1 MSWRFVLI
9 RVLVNFVAIFL
20 AVLILPGFSIVEP
33 WLGRPVWD
41 LLAAALILSVLNTFV
56 KPVLQILAGRLT
68 IATLGLF
75 GFIINAVI
83 LGLLV
88 WLSPTHWQLN
98 SILTLL
104 LAGALIAA
112 FSTVFEAILGID
124 KPIIEAGEGSSA
136 YWRII
141 SRLPIKRRSWFI
153 ENLRLEQTYSL
164 ISRYLADIVVS
175 RTPLIGIRHAVQR
188 WIYQEKTHEDLTTPQ
203 KVRILLQDLGPTYV
217 KIGQMASSR
226 PELLPAGYPE
236 ELAKLQSTVRPFP
249 YDQVVEMITKEL
261 KMPPEKAFKEFER
274 EPLAAA
280 STAQVHRAVL
290 HTGEE
295 VVVKVQRPDII
306 PQVRADLGVMHEIAG
321 SLQKRGVVG
330 PSVDAVGTIDE
341 FGSNVMRE
349 LDYQNEAYN
358 ARRVAYN
365 MQSIEGVHVPKIY
378 SQETTSRILTMEF
391 IRGVKLNKVDQIDA
405 AGIDRKQLAR
415 TFIRA
420 IMKQVLVDGFFHGDP
435 HPGNLMINLDNGVIQ
450 FLDLGMVGEIDI
462 QQRIS
467 LGDLLF
473 SMQNRD
479 PDGMASA
486 LLGVS
491 VPFRADA
498 DEAAFKYDIN
508 HVVTRYMIYADVGA
522 SLSEVLSAVMK
533 CLADNGFRLNPN
545 MTLAIKVIVQ
555 VEEVMS
561 TLNPEESMIFGAIEE
576 AQVVLKN
583 EITLEKIGDMA
594 KKEATNFLREAVKRL
609 PELQGASLKWLDN
622 YQKGRF
628 EVFVDTSGLAHS
640 VDKFNISAERL
651 MVGMIL
657 AGMLIGGAIA
667 LVAPAETEIGIYIKL
682 AVLLI
687 FVFAA
692 LIGLWLVFRILWR
705 TFREER
711 RLDRDKN
718 PWKS

>member
-1 MSWRFVLI
+1 MLWRSLLMRI
-9 RVLVNFVAIFL
+9 LVNFVAVTL
-20 AVLILPGFSIVEP
+20 ALILPGFNITNP
-33 WLGRPVWD
+33 WLGSYILDV
-41 LLAAALILSVLNTFV
+41 LAAALILALINAFV
-56 KPVLQILAGRLT
+56 KPVLQVLAGRLT
-68 IATLGLF
+68 IASLGLF
-75 GFIINAVI
+75 GFIINAAV

-88 WLSPTHWQLN
+88 LLSRQRWELDHGL
-98 SILTLL
+98 LTLL
-104 LAGALIAA
+104 IAGSLIAIL
-112 FSTVFEAILGID
+112 STIFEAILGVD
-124 KPIIEAGEGSSA
+124 KPIIDTSEDGPT
-136 YWRII
+136 YWRLIG
-141 SRLPIKRRSWFI
+141 RLPLKRRSWLI
-153 ENLRLEQTYSL
+153 ENIRMQQTYST
-164 ISRYLADIVVS
+164 ISRYIADITIS
-175 RTPLIGIRHAVQR
+175 RTPLSGLRHAVQR
-188 WIYQEKTHEDLTTPQ
+188 WIYGQKTHDDLTAPQ

-249 YDQVVEMITKEL
+249 YTEVVEVIKREL
-261 KMPPEKAFKEFER
+261 KMPPEEAFKVFEK

-295 VVVKVQRPDII
+295 VVVKVQRPDIE
-306 PQVRADLGVMHEIAG
+306 PQMRADLGVMHQIAG
-321 SLQKRGVVG
+321 TLQKRGVLG
-330 PSVDAVGTIDE
+330 ASVDAVGTIDE

-358 ARRVAYN
+358 TRRVAYN
-365 MQSIEGVHVPKIY
+365 MQSIPGVHLAKVY
-378 SQETTSRILTMEF
+378 SQQTTSRVMTEEF

-450 FLDLGMVGEIDI
+450 FLDLGMVGEIDL
-462 QQRIS
+462 QQRLS

-473 SMQNRD
+473 SLQNQD
-479 PDGMASA
+479 SDGMASA

-491 VPFRADA
+491 VPFRPDA
-498 DEAAFKYDIN
+498 DEAAFKHDIN
-508 HVVTRYMIYADVGA
+508 HVVTRYMIYADVGS

-555 VEEVMS
+555 VEEVMR

-576 AQVVLKN
+576 AQVVVKQ
-583 EITLEKIGDMA
+583 EITFEKIGDLA
-594 KKEATNFLREAVKRL
+594 KKEASNFVREAVKRL

-628 EVFVDTSGLAHS
+628 EVTVDTSQLGPQIDRFNVS
-640 VDKFNISAERL
+640 VERL

-667 LVAPAETEIGIYIKL
+667 MVAVPQTEIGVYIKL
-682 AVLLI
+682 AILLI

-692 LIGLWLVFRILWR
+692 AIGLWRVFRILWR
-705 TFREER
+705 GFREEQQ
-711 RLDRDKN
+711 LDRAKN
-718 PWKS
+718 PFKV

>member
-1 MSWRFVLI
+1 VLI
-9 RVLVNFVAIFL
+9 RILVNFLAIL
-20 AVLILPGFSIVEP
+20 LTLILPGFNITDP
-33 WLGRPVWD
+33 WLGSPVLD
-41 LLAAALILSVLNTFV
+41 VLAAAFILAILNAFV
-56 KPVLQILAGRLT
+56 KPVLQILTGRLT

-75 GFIINAVI
+75 GFVI
-83 LGLLV
+83 DAIVLGVLV
-88 WLSPTHWQLN
+88 WLSPNRWVLERGL
-98 SILTLL
+98 LTLL
-104 LAGALIAA
+104 LAGALIAIL
-112 FSTVFEAILGID
+112 SSIFEAILGVD
-124 KPIIEAGEGSSA
+124 KPIIDTREDSPT
-136 YWRII
+136 YWRLIG
-141 SRLPIKRRSWFI
+141 RLPLKRRSWLI
-153 ENLRLEQTYSL
+153 ENIRLQQTYST
-164 ISRYLADIVVS
+164 IYRYLADITVS
-175 RTPLIGIRHAVQR
+175 RTPLITIRHAVQR
-188 WIYQEKTHEDLTTPQ
+188 WIYGEKSHSDLTAPQ

-226 PELLPAGYPE
+226 PELLPAEYTA

-249 YDQVVEMITKEL
+249 YDQVVEVFKREL
-261 KMPPEKAFKEFER
+261 KAPPEEVFKEFDK

-295 VVVKVQRPDII
+295 VVVKVQRPDIV

-321 SLQKRGVVG
+321 ALQRRHVVG

-341 FGSNVMRE
+341 FGANVMRE

-358 ARRVAYN
+358 TRRVAFN
-365 MQSIEGVHVPKIY
+365 MQSIEGVHIPKIF
-378 SQETTSRILTMEF
+378 SQYTTAKVMTEEF
-391 IRGVKLNKVDQIDA
+391 IRGVKLNKVEQIDA
-405 AGIDRKQLAR
+405 AGIARKPLAR

-435 HPGNLMINLDNGVIQ
+435 HPGNLMIDLKTGVIQ
-450 FLDLGMVGEIDI
+450 FLDLGMVGEIDL

-479 PDGMASA
+479 PDGIASA

-491 VPFRADA
+491 MPFRPDA
-498 DEAAFKYDIN
+498 DVVAFKKDIER
-508 HVVTRYMIYADVGA
+508 VITRYMIYAEEGA

-533 CLADNGFRLNPN
+533 SLSDNGFRLNPN

-555 VEEVMS
+555 VEEVMR

-576 AQVVLKN
+576 AQEVVKQ

-594 KKEATNFLREAVKRL
+594 KKEAANFVREAVKRL
-609 PELQGASLKWLDN
+609 PELQGATIKWLDN

-628 EVFVDTSGLAHS
+628 EVIIDTSDLSRS
-640 VDKFNISAERL
+640 VDKFNISTERL
-651 MVGMIL
+651 MAGMIL

-667 LVAPAETEIGIYIKL
+667 LALPAETELGLYLKL
-682 AVLLI
+682 LVLAI
-687 FVFAA
+687 FVIAA
-692 LIGLWLVFRILWR
+692 GLGLWLVIRILWR
-705 TFREER
+705 GFREEQ
-711 RLDRDKN
+711 RLNRAKN
-718 PWKS
+718 PWKTS

>member
-1 MSWRFVLI
+1 MLLRSLVI
-9 RVLVNFVAIFL
+9 RILVNFAAITL
-20 AVLILPGFSIVEP
+20 ALILPGFNITDP
-33 WLGRPVWD
+33 WLGSPVLD
-41 LLAAALILSVLNTFV
+41 VLAAALILAAINAFV
-56 KPVLQILAGRLT
+56 KPVLQILTGRLT

-75 GFIINAVI
+75 GFIIDAAV

-88 WLSPTHWQLN
+88 LLSPQRWSLDHGL
-98 SILTLL
+98 ITLL
-104 LAGALIAA
+104 IAGSLIALL
-112 FSTVFEAILGID
+112 SSLFEAVLGVD
-124 KPIIEAGEGSSA
+124 KPIIDTREDSPT

-141 SRLPIKRRSWFI
+141 SRLPMKRRNWLI
-153 ENLRLEQTYSL
+153 ENFRLQQTYNT
-164 ISRYLADIVVS
+164 IYRYVSDITVS
-175 RTPLIGIRHAVQR
+175 RTPLIAIRHAVQR
-188 WIYQEKTHEDLTTPQ
+188 WIYGEKTHDDLTAPQ

-249 YDQVVEMITKEL
+249 YAQVVEMITKEL
-261 KMPPEKAFKEFER
+261 KMPPEEAFKEFEK

-306 PQVRADLGVMHEIAG
+306 PQVRADLGVMHEIATA
-321 SLQKRGVVG
+321 LQKRKLVG

-341 FGSNVMRE
+341 FGDNVMRE

-365 MQSIEGVHVPKIY
+365 MQTIEGVHVPKIY
-378 SQETTSRILTMEF
+378 SQQTSNRILTMEF

-450 FLDLGMVGEIDI
+450 FLDLGMVGEIDL

-491 VPFRADA
+491 VPFRANA
-498 DEAAFKYDIN
+498 DEAAFKHDIER
-508 HVVTRYMIYADVGA
+508 VVTRYMIYADVGA

-533 CLADNGFRLNPN
+533 SLADNGYRLNPN

-561 TLNPEESMIFGAIEE
+561 TLNPEESMIFSAIEE

-628 EVFVDTSGLAHS
+628 EVFVDTSDLARS
-640 VDKFNISAERL
+640 VDKFNISTERL

-667 LVAPAETEIGIYIKL
+667 LVAPAESEIAVYIKV

-692 LIGLWLVFRILWR
+692 LLGLWLVFRILWR
-705 TFREER
+705 SFREER
-711 RLDRDKN
+711 ALDRNKN
-718 PWKS
+718 PWKA

>member
-9 RVLVNFVAIFL
+9 RLLVNFTAIFL
-20 AVLILPGFSIVEP
+20 TVLLLPGFNVIDP
-33 WLGRPVWD
+33 WLDSWVLD
-41 LLAAALILSVLNTFV
+41 LMVAALILALLNTFV
-56 KPVLQILAGRLT
+56 KPVLQVLAGRLT

-75 GFIINAVI
+75 GFIIDAVI
-83 LGLLV
+83 LWLLV
-88 WLSPTHWQLN
+88 FISPNHWQVN
-98 SILTLL
+98 SIFTFLI
-104 LAGALIAA
+104 AGALIALL
-112 FSTVFEAILGID
+112 STALEAILGID
-124 KPIIEAGEGSSA
+124 KPIIEAGEGSSF

-153 ENLRLEQTYSL
+153 ENLRLEQTYNL
-164 ISRYLADIVVS
+164 ISRYLADIAVS
-175 RTPLIGIRHAVQR
+175 RTPLIGVRYAVQR
-188 WIYQEKTHEDLTTPQ
+188 WIYGENQQENLTTPQ

-226 PELLPAGYPE
+226 PELLPPGYSE
-236 ELAKLQSTVRPFP
+236 ELARLQSTVRPFP
-249 YDQVVEMITKEL
+249 YDQVVEMIKKEL
-261 KMPPEKAFKEFER
+261 KAPPEEVFEEFEK

-290 HTGEE
+290 HTGEQ
-295 VVVKVQRPDII
+295 VVVKVQRPDIV
-306 PQVRADLGVMHEIAG
+306 PQVRADLGVMHEIAKA
-321 SLQKRGVVG
+321 LQKRGVVG
-330 PSVDAVGTIDE
+330 ASVDAVGTIDE

-365 MQSIEGVHVPKIY
+365 MQTIPGVHVPKIY
-378 SQETTSRILTMEF
+378 GQETTSKILTMEF

-435 HPGNLMINLDNGVIQ
+435 HPGNLMINLDNGIIQ
-450 FLDLGMVGEIDI
+450 FLDLGMVGEIDL

-473 SMQNRD
+473 SMQNQD

-498 DEAAFKYDIN
+498 DEAAFKHDIER
-508 HVVTRYMIYADVGA
+508 VVTRYMIYADVGA

-533 CLADNGFRLNPN
+533 SLADNGFRLNPN

-555 VEEVMS
+555 VEEVMR
-561 TLNPEESMIFGAIEE
+561 TLNPEESMIFSAIEE
-576 AQVVLKN
+576 AQVVLKQ

-594 KKEATNFLREAVKRL
+594 KKEATNFVREAVKRL
-609 PELQGASLKWLDN
+609 PELQGATLKWLDN

-628 EVFVDTSGLAHS
+628 EVTVDTSDLGKHI
-640 VDKFNISAERL
+640 DRFNVSAERL
-651 MVGMIL
+651 MVGLIL
-657 AGMLIGGAIA
+657 AGLLVGGSIA
-667 LVAPAETEIGIYIKL
+667 LTAQVRTEVGAYIQL
-682 AVLLI
+682 AVFAILI
-687 FVFAA
+687 ATAV
-692 LIGLWLVFRILWR
+692 ISLWLIIRILWR
-705 TFREER
+705 SFREER
-711 RLDRDKN
+711 ALDRNKN
-718 PWKS
+718 PFKS

>member
-9 RVLVNFVAIFL
+9 RILVNFTAIFL
-20 AVLILPGFSIVEP
+20 AVLILPGFNIVDP
-33 WLGRPVWD
+33 WLGNWVLD
-41 LLAAALILSVLNTFV
+41 LLAAALLLAVLNTFV
-56 KPVLQILAGRLT
+56 KPVLQVLAGRLT

-75 GFIINAVI
+75 GFIIDAAI

-88 WLSPTHWQLN
+88 WISPTRWQMN
-98 SILTLL
+98 SLLTFLF
-104 LAGALIAA
+104 AGALIAA
-112 FSTVFEAILGID
+112 LTTVFEAILGVD

-153 ENLRLEQTYSL
+153 ENLRLEQTYNL
-164 ISRYLADIVVS
+164 ISRYLADITVS
-175 RTPLIGIRHAVQR
+175 RTPLVGVRHAVQR
-188 WIYQEKTHEDLTTPQ
+188 WIYGQKTHDDLTTPQ

-249 YDQVVEMITKEL
+249 YDQVVEMITREL
-261 KMPPEKAFKEFER
+261 KAPPEEIFKTFEK

-306 PQVRADLGVMHEIAG
+306 PQVRADLGVMHEIATA
-321 SLQKRGVVG
+321 LQKRKRVG

-341 FGSNVMRE
+341 FGENVMRE

-365 MQSIEGVHVPKIY
+365 MQTIEGVHVPKIY
-378 SQETTSRILTMEF
+378 GQQTSNRILTMEF
-391 IRGVKLNKVDQIDA
+391 IRGVKLSNVAKIDA

-450 FLDLGMVGEIDI
+450 FLDLGMVGEIDL

-473 SMQNRD
+473 SMQSRD

-498 DEAAFKYDIN
+498 DAAAFKHDIDR
-508 HVVTRYMIYADVGA
+508 VVTRYMIYADVGA
-522 SLSEVLSAVMK
+522 SLSEVLSAVLK
-533 CLADNGFRLNPN
+533 SLADNGFRMNPN
-545 MTLAIKVIVQ
+545 MTLAVKVIVQ

-594 KKEATNFLREAVKRL
+594 KKEATNFVREAVKLL
-609 PELQGASLKWLDN
+609 PDYRA
-622 YQKGRF
+622 R
-628 EVFVDTSGLAHS
+628 A
-640 VDKFNISAERL
+640 
-651 MVGMIL
+651 
-657 AGMLIGGAIA
+657 
-667 LVAPAETEIGIYIKL
+667 
-682 AVLLI
+682 
-687 FVFAA
+687 
-692 LIGLWLVFRILWR
+692 
-705 TFREER
+705 
-711 RLDRDKN
+711 
-718 PWKS
+718 